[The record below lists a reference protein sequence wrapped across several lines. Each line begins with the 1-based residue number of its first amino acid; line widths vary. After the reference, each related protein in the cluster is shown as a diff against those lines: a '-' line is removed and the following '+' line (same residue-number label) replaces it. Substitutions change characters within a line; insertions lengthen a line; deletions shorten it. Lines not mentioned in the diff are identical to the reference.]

1 MKKTILIL
9 FVLMFCTRLF
19 SLEESYVRKK
29 IKGYYTDVSWNDY
42 KIYPVTEDCSI
53 VVGYIQREGAE
64 GCVSLYDL
72 QLVTDEKLSLVVSV
86 GSVGSKEYRYLG
98 KTSGVDVYYGDF
110 TFDGI
115 PEL

>member
-19 SLEESYVRKK
+19 SLEEGYVRKK

-53 VVGYIQREGAE
+53 VVG
-64 GCVSLYDL
+64 S
-72 QLVTDEKLSLVVSV
+72 
-86 GSVGSKEYRYLG
+86 
-98 KTSGVDVYYGDF
+98 
-110 TFDGI
+110 
-115 PEL
+115 

>member
-72 QLVTDEKLSLVVSV
+72 QLE
-86 GSVGSKEYRYLG
+86 
-98 KTSGVDVYYGDF
+98 
-110 TFDGI
+110 
-115 PEL
+115 

>member
-9 FVLMFCTRLF
+9 LVLMFCTRLF

-86 GSVGSKEYRYLG
+86 VTG
-98 KTSGVDVYYGDF
+98 TSPLTGFRISLV
-110 TFDGI
+110 
-115 PEL
+115 LKRHSLN